1 MVAPARP
8 SMALE
13 GLSRGIFRS
22 LGLLKSKGKLDEEE
36 LREMTRSLRRA
47 LQEADFNIRQ
57 TKEIVDRMESRLRDE
72 DRRPGLT
79 VQTHAMNILYTELV
93 RILGPPA
100 EFQPRGATLL
110 LVGLYG
116 QGKTTTTAKLAEWYR
131 RKHGLRVSVIEAD
144 VHRPGAYAQLSQL
157 LEDTSVQVY
166 GEPEEKD
173 AVTIV
178 RNGLNACASADLVI
192 IDTAGRHQLDDE
204 LVEELEHIAALT
216 RATDRWLV
224 IDAQVG
230 QAAGPVAAS
239 FHDLAGVTGIVIT
252 KLDGTARGGG
262 ALSAVAATGA
272 PIVHIG
278 VGERVQDLEKFES
291 DRFISR
297 LLGMGDIQGLID
309 LAPEDLDQEEAM
321 RLTQRLMSGRFTLND
336 MYKQMEMMSKVGTI
350 DKLISFLPGSM
361 LGGMGAM
368 SKSQKEA
375 MQSNLDRYRTIM
387 DSMTAWEKNEPAK
400 IKVERIR
407 RIARGSGVREK
418 DVRELIGQWNR
429 SRKMMKG
436 MGGNRKLNKQMRKM
450 MKEGDMDMDPSSFGM

>member
-1 MVAPARP
+1 
-8 SMALE
+8 MALE

-22 LGLLKSKGKLDEEE
+22 LGFLKNRRKLDEDE

-47 LQEADFNIRQ
+47 LQEADFNVRQ
-57 TKEIVDRMESRLRDE
+57 TKEIVERLETRLKE
-72 DRRPGLT
+72 KEPRPGLT
-79 VQTHAMNILYTELV
+79 LQTHAMNILYTELV
-93 RILGPPA
+93 RILGPA
-100 EFQPRGATLL
+100 HQFQPRGSTLL

-131 RKHGLRVSVIEAD
+131 KKHGLRVAVIEAD

-157 LEDTSVQVY
+157 LEDTTIHVY
-166 GEPEEKD
+166 GEPDNKD
-173 AVTIV
+173 AAQIV
-178 RNGLNACASADLVI
+178 RNGLAECSAADLVI
-192 IDTAGRHQLDDE
+192 VDTAGRHQLDQE
-204 LVEELEHIAALT
+204 LVEELENIASLT
-216 RATDRWLV
+216 RATERWLV

-239 FHDLAGVTGIVIT
+239 FHQLAGVTGIVVT

-278 VGERVQDLEKFES
+278 VGEKIADLEKFES

-309 LAPEDLDQEEAM
+309 LAPEDLDEEEAM
-321 RLTQRLMSGRFTLND
+321 RLTQRMMSGRFTLND

-350 DKLISFLPGSM
+350 DKLMSFLPGNM
-361 LGGMGAM
+361 LGGLGGM
-368 SKSQKEA
+368 SKSQKHA
-375 MQSNLDRYRTIM
+375 MQANLDRYRTIM

-400 IKVERIR
+400 IKADRIK

-450 MKEGDMDMDPSSFGM
+450 MKDGDMDIDPSSFGM

>member
-1 MVAPARP
+1 
-8 SMALE
+8 MALE

-22 LGLLKSKGKLDEEE
+22 LGFLKNRRKLDEDE

-47 LQEADFNIRQ
+47 LQEADFNVRQ
-57 TKEIVDRMESRLRDE
+57 TKEIVERLETRLKE
-72 DRRPGLT
+72 EEPRPGLT
-79 VQTHAMNILYTELV
+79 LQTHAMNILYTELV
-93 RILGPPA
+93 RILGPA
-100 EFQPRGATLL
+100 HQFQPRGSTLL

-131 RKHGLRVSVIEAD
+131 KKHGLRVAVIEAD

-157 LEDTSVQVY
+157 LEDTTIHVY
-166 GEPEEKD
+166 GEPDNKD
-173 AVTIV
+173 ATQIV
-178 RNGLNACASADLVI
+178 RNGLAECSAADLVI
-192 IDTAGRHQLDDE
+192 VDTAGRHQLDQE
-204 LVEELEHIAALT
+204 LVEELENIASLT
-216 RATDRWLV
+216 RATERWLV

-239 FHDLAGVTGIVIT
+239 FHQLAGVTGIVVT

-278 VGERVQDLEKFES
+278 VGEKIADLEKFES

-309 LAPEDLDQEEAM
+309 LAPEDLDEEEAM
-321 RLTQRLMSGRFTLND
+321 RLTQRMMSGRFTLND

-350 DKLISFLPGSM
+350 DKLMSFLPGNM
-361 LGGMGAM
+361 LGGLGGM
-368 SKSQKEA
+368 SKSQKHA
-375 MQSNLDRYRTIM
+375 MQANLDRYRTIM

-400 IKVERIR
+400 IKADRIK

-450 MKEGDMDMDPSSFGM
+450 MKDGDMDIDPSSFGM

>member
-1 MVAPARP
+1 
-8 SMALE
+8 MALE

-22 LGLLKSKGKLDEEE
+22 LGFLKNRRKLDEDE
-36 LREMTRSLRRA
+36 LRDMTRSLRRA
-47 LQEADFNIRQ
+47 LQEADFNVRQ
-57 TKEIVDRMESRLRDE
+57 TKEIVERMENRLRE
-72 DRRPGLT
+72 EEPRPGLT
-79 VQTHAMNILYTELV
+79 LQTHAMNILYTELV
-93 RILGPPA
+93 RILGPA
-100 EFQPRGATLL
+100 HQFQPRGATLL

-131 RKHGLRVSVIEAD
+131 KKHGLRVAVIEAD

-157 LEDTSVQVY
+157 LEDTTIKDY
-166 GEPEEKD
+166 GEPENKD
-173 AVTIV
+173 AAQIV
-178 RNGLNACASADLVI
+178 RNGLAECAAADLVI
-192 IDTAGRHQLDDE
+192 VDTAGRHQLDEE
-204 LVEELEHIAALT
+204 LVEELENIASLT
-216 RATDRWLV
+216 RATERWLV

-239 FHDLAGVTGIVIT
+239 FHQLAGVTGIVVT

-278 VGERVQDLEKFES
+278 VGEKVADLEKFES

-309 LAPEDLDQEEAM
+309 LAPEDLDEEEAM
-321 RLTQRLMSGRFTLND
+321 RLTQRMMSGRFTLND

-350 DKLISFLPGSM
+350 DKLMSFLPGNM
-361 LGGMGAM
+361 LGGLGGM
-368 SKSQKEA
+368 SKTQKQQ

-400 IKVERIR
+400 IKADRIK
-407 RIARGSGVREK
+407 RIARGSGVKEK

-450 MKEGDMDMDPSSFGM
+450 MKEGEMDIDPSSFGM

>member
-1 MVAPARP
+1 
-8 SMALE
+8 MALE

-22 LGLLKSKGKLDEEE
+22 LGLLKSKSKLDEEE

-57 TKEIVDRMESRLRDE
+57 TKEIVDRMESRLREE

-157 LEDTSVQVY
+157 LEDTTVQVY

-178 RNGLNACASADLVI
+178 RNGLKACASADLVI

-278 VGERVQDLEKFES
+278 VGEQVKDLEKFES

-375 MQSNLDRYRTIM
+375 MQANLDRYRTIM

>member
-1 MVAPARP
+1 
-8 SMALE
+8 MALE

-22 LGLLKSKGKLDEEE
+22 LGFLKNRRKLDEDE

-47 LQEADFNIRQ
+47 LQEADFNVRQ
-57 TKEIVDRMESRLRDE
+57 TKEIVERMESRLRE
-72 DRRPGLT
+72 EEPRPGLT
-79 VQTHAMNILYTELV
+79 FQTHAMNILYTELV
-93 RILGPPA
+93 RILVPA
-100 EFQPRGATLL
+100 HEFQPRGATLL

-131 RKHGLRVSVIEAD
+131 KKHGLRVAVIEAD

-157 LEDTSVQVY
+157 LEDTSVIVY
-166 GEPEEKD
+166 GEPENKNAAE
-173 AVTIV
+173 IV
-178 RNGLNACASADLVI
+178 RNGLAECASADLVI
-192 IDTAGRHQLDDE
+192 VDTAGRHQLDQE
-204 LVEELEHIAALT
+204 LVEELENIASLT
-216 RATDRWLV
+216 RATERWLV

-239 FHDLAGVTGIVIT
+239 FHQLAGVTGIVVT

-278 VGERVQDLEKFES
+278 VGEKVSDLEKFES

-309 LAPEDLDQEEAM
+309 LAPEDLDEEEAM
-321 RLTQRLMSGRFTLND
+321 RLTQRMMSGRFTLND

-350 DKLISFLPGSM
+350 DKLMSFLPGNM
-361 LGGMGAM
+361 LGGLGGM
-368 SKSQKEA
+368 SKSQKQA
-375 MQSNLDRYRTIM
+375 MQGNLDRYRTIM

-400 IKVERIR
+400 IKADRIK

-450 MKEGDMDMDPSSFGM
+450 MKEGDMDIDPSSFGM

>member
-1 MVAPARP
+1 MRVA
-8 SMALE
+8 
-13 GLSRGIFRS
+13 
-22 LGLLKSKGKLDEEE
+22 
-36 LREMTRSLRRA
+36 
-47 LQEADFNIRQ
+47 
-57 TKEIVDRMESRLRDE
+57 
-72 DRRPGLT
+72 
-79 VQTHAMNILYTELV
+79 
-93 RILGPPA
+93 
-100 EFQPRGATLL
+100 
-110 LVGLYG
+110 
-116 QGKTTTTAKLAEWYR
+116 
-131 RKHGLRVSVIEAD
+131 VIEAD

-157 LEDTSVQVY
+157 LEDTTIQVY
-166 GEPEEKD
+166 GEPDNKD
-173 AVTIV
+173 AALIV
-178 RNGLNACASADLVI
+178 RNGLAECAAADLVI
-192 IDTAGRHQLDDE
+192 VDTAGRHQLDEE
-204 LVEELEHIAALT
+204 LVTELENIASLT
-216 RATDRWLV
+216 RATERWLV

-239 FHDLAGVTGIVIT
+239 FHQLAGVTGIVVT

-278 VGERVQDLEKFES
+278 VGEKVTDLEKFES

-309 LAPEDLDQEEAM
+309 LAPEDLDEEEAM
-321 RLTQRLMSGRFTLND
+321 RLTQRMMSGRFTLND

-350 DKLISFLPGSM
+350 DKLMSFLPGNM
-361 LGGMGAM
+361 LGGLGGM
-368 SKSQKEA
+368 SKGQKQQ

-400 IKVERIR
+400 IKADRIK

-450 MKEGDMDMDPSSFGM
+450 MKEGDMDIDPSSFGM